1 MAPTSTAATTATP
14 SGDAAALRK
23 AAIEACRAA
32 VLTCHAAAGLCR
44 DARLCSSE
52 RAARCAEGL
61 LRSAVAVA
69 FAPASAT
76 PPGPRRASTP
86 GPAAEEKTGNGKGT
100 AKHKDKSKDKSKA
113 NEHKD
118 ASKDESPAQPRR
130 PKRQRGRALR
140 ADVAPFEPVAEL
152 DDDSWADG
160 AVAFGPAAAPAGWPP
175 LAALPGTAPAD
186 PGRLPLVPRRASR
199 SPRRASPSS
208 SAPPAAD
215 AATPKLALLAGR
227 VAAIGVLESR
237 PELLNT
243 LVELSEFDQKSGRWL
258 CLLKGGD
265 CLRILPNKLKPL
277 AESAQKFTRL
287 RYENC

>member
-1 MAPTSTAATTATP
+1 MAPTATAATTATP
-14 SGDAAALRK
+14 VGDAAALRK

-69 FAPASAT
+69 FAPASST

-86 GPAAEEKTGNGKGT
+86 RPAAEEKTGNGKGK
-100 AKHKDKSKDKSKA
+100 AKDKSKDKSKA
-113 NEHKD
+113 NENKD
-118 ASKDESPAQPRR
+118 DSKDESPAQPRR
-130 PKRQRGRALR
+130 PKRRRGRALR
-140 ADVAPFEPVAEL
+140 ADAAPFEPVMEL

-160 AVAFGPAAAPAGWPP
+160 TVAFGPAAAPPDWPP
-175 LAALPGTAPAD
+175 RAELPGPAPAD

-208 SAPPAAD
+208 SAPPAAV

-243 LVELSEFDQKSGRWL
+243 LVVLTEFDQKSGRWL
-258 CLLKGGD
+258 CLLKGATA
-265 CLRILPNKLKPL
+265 CASSPT
-277 AESAQKFTRL
+277 S
-287 RYENC
+287 

>member
-1 MAPTSTAATTATP
+1 MAPTATAATAATP
-14 SGDAAALRK
+14 GADAAALRK

-69 FAPASAT
+69 FAPASPT
-76 PPGPRRASTP
+76 PPAPRRASTP
-86 GPAAEEKTGNGKGT
+86 GPAAEEKTGNGKGK
-100 AKHKDKSKDKSKA
+100 AKDKSKDKSKA
-113 NEHKD
+113 NENKD
-118 ASKDESPAQPRR
+118 DSKDESPAQPRR

-140 ADVAPFEPVAEL
+140 ADAAPFEPVMEL

-160 AVAFGPAAAPAGWPP
+160 AVVFGPAAAPPDWPP
-175 LAALPGTAPAD
+175 RVELPGSAPAD

-199 SPRRASPSS
+199 SPRRPSPSS
-208 SAPPAAD
+208 SAPLAAG

-237 PELLNT
+237 PDLRNS
-243 LVELSEFDQKSGRWL
+243 LVVLSEFDEKSGRWL

-265 CLRILPNKLKPL
+265 CLRILPSKLKPL
-277 AESAQKFTRL
+277 AESAQKFSRL
-287 RYENC
+287 RYETT